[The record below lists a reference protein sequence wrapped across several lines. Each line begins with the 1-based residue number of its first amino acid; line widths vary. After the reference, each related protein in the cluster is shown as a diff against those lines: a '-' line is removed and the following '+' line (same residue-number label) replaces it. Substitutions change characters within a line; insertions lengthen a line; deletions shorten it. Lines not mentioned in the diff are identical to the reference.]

1 MTYAYVRSEEAPK
14 LPPPRSTA
22 GPLAWIRAN
31 LFADWKNALLTL
43 VVGYL
48 LYLLIPPVVRFA
60 FIDAVWSGDNR
71 EACLGADGAC
81 WAFVKAKF
89 SQFIYGRYPDA
100 ERWRVDLVYLVLA
113 IGLVPLAVP
122 GVPYKRENAAFMLL
136 VFPVLSVILLTG
148 GGFDFGLGLWVT
160 LAVLLLLAEAV
171 VFLPV
176 VLGAARFS
184 DRSRGGIVVA
194 GIFLLIAII
203 ITVLQVDF
211 GLEQVETSLW
221 GGLLVTLVVAI
232 TGIVASLPLGILLAL
247 GRRSKLPVVK
257 MVSVA
262 FIELW
267 RGVPLITVLFMASVM
282 LPLFMPAGT
291 TVDKLL
297 RALIGVA
304 LFSSA
309 YMAENVRAGLQA
321 IPRGQHEGASAL
333 GLGYWQTMGLIILPQ
348 ALKLV
353 IPGIVNTFISLFKDT
368 SLVLIIGLFDLLGII
383 QLNLNDNNWATPVT
397 GNTGYLFA
405 AFSFWI
411 FCFSMSRYSQ
421 FVERR
426 LDRGR
431 RH

>member
-1 MTYAYVRSEEAPK
+1 MTYAYVRDSEAPK
-14 LPPPRSTA
+14 LPPPRSAA

-43 VVGYL
+43 FVGYV
-48 LYLLIPPVVRFA
+48 LYLILPPVVKFA

-71 EACLGADGAC
+71 EACLGTDGAC

-89 SQFIYGRYPDA
+89 SQFVYGRYPDS
-100 ERWRVDLVYLVLA
+100 ERWRVDLVYLILA
-113 IGLVPLAVP
+113 VGLVPLAIP

-136 VFPVLSVILLTG
+136 VFPVLSVVLLTG
-148 GGFDFGLGLWVT
+148 GGFSFGMGLWVT
-160 LAVLLLLAEAV
+160 LAVLLVIAEAV

-176 VLGAARFS
+176 LLGASRFEG
-184 DRSRGGIVVA
+184 RVRGAIVV
-194 GIFLLIAII
+194 GVIFLVLAAII
-203 ITVLQVDF
+203 LVLEIDF

-309 YMAENVRAGLQA
+309 YMAENIRAGLQA

-333 GLGYWQTMGLIILPQ
+333 GLGYWQTTGLIILPQ

-405 AFSFWI
+405 AFSFWV
-411 FCFSMSRYSQ
+411 FCFGMSRYSQ